1 VVEVTNEL
9 IYEVLKKVQEQL
21 GHLEAGQRGI
31 QEELRAIREHQLA
44 MQRDISNIYDSLARL
59 EVRVDHIERRLELT
73 GTTT

>member
-1 VVEVTNEL
+1 LVEVTNEL
-9 IYEVLKKVQEQL
+9 IYDILKKVQEQL
-21 GHLEAGQRGI
+21 GRLEAGQRGI
-31 QEELRAIREHQLA
+31 QEELRAIREHQLG